1 VVALLLAAAMVATV
15 VPVSLFFDTLIL
27 IPPQQPLQARQPSLL
42 PADTES
48 INLPD
53 QAPLLSEAGM
63 EESVEV
69 RVAVHEAVCAQRY
82 EAIEKRL
89 DDGSKRMSRI
99 EIWLYITLGAVLL
112 GPGAMADVVKKL
124 LGL

>member
-1 VVALLLAAAMVATV
+1 
-15 VPVSLFFDTLIL
+15 
-27 IPPQQPLQARQPSLL
+27 
-42 PADTES
+42 
-48 INLPD
+48 
-53 QAPLLSEAGM
+53 M

-89 DDGSKRMSRI
+89 EDGSKRMSRI

>member
-1 VVALLLAAAMVATV
+1 
-15 VPVSLFFDTLIL
+15 
-27 IPPQQPLQARQPSLL
+27 
-42 PADTES
+42 
-48 INLPD
+48 
-53 QAPLLSEAGM
+53 M

-89 DDGSKRMSRI
+89 EDGSKRMKNI
-99 EIWLYITLGAVLL
+99 EVWLYITLGAVLL
-112 GPGAMADVVKKL
+112 GPGAMAEVVKKL

>member
-1 VVALLLAAAMVATV
+1 
-15 VPVSLFFDTLIL
+15 
-27 IPPQQPLQARQPSLL
+27 
-42 PADTES
+42 
-48 INLPD
+48 
-53 QAPLLSEAGM
+53 M

-112 GPGAMADVVKKL
+112 GPGAMAEVVKKFF
-124 LGL
+124 GL